1 MLTKKENMKYKI
13 PTIAALAALTI
24 ANPTS
29 ASTLLFADNFNE
41 AAQNDNAANFN
52 DNLASTQSGTIV
64 AGGPISYTTVGG
76 GNATQH
82 SNGGTQMTLATFP
95 GEFGSNF
102 GRVSLNYNFAGIA
115 NSLDQALVFSFNL
128 VSVFGYAGDTT
139 EWVSFTIGETQ
150 MPFITDG
157 YAGAL
162 FRANGGTETWAG
174 GAAVGGTPSWS
185 ANDLVSI
192 TLSGAGGVGS
202 GFEGGSTFA
211 QIQIGANNIGTF
223 NVGSRSTAF
232 LTFSASNN
240 NSTFGGANFDNLSV
254 TAVPEPS
261 AALLGGL
268 SVLALLRRRRA

>member
-1 MLTKKENMKYKI
+1 
-13 PTIAALAALTI
+13 
-24 ANPTS
+24 
-29 ASTLLFADNFNE
+29 
-41 AAQNDNAANFN
+41 
-52 DNLASTQSGTIV
+52 
-64 AGGPISYTTVGG
+64 
-76 GNATQH
+76 
-82 SNGGTQMTLATFP
+82 MTLATFP
-95 GEFGSNF
+95 DPGGANF

-128 VSVFGYAGDTT
+128 SRVFGYTGDTT
-139 EWVSFTIGETQ
+139 EWVSFTIGDTQ
-150 MPFITDG
+150 MPFITEG

-223 NVGSRSTAF
+223 NVGSRSTAY

-240 NSTFGGANFDNLSV
+240 NSHFGGGDFDNLSV

-268 SVLALLRRRRA
+268 SAFALLRRRRA

>member
-1 MLTKKENMKYKI
+1 MKHHI

-24 ANPTS
+24 ASPTS

-41 AAQNDNAANFN
+41 GSGNETANTFN
-52 DNLASTQSGTIV
+52 NNLASTQSGTIV
-64 AGGPISYTTVGG
+64 SGGPISYTTSGTSF
-76 GNATQH
+76 ATQH
-82 SNGGTQMTLATFP
+82 SNGGSQMTLATFP
-95 GEFGSNF
+95 NPGGANF
-102 GRVSLNYNFAGIA
+102 GRVSLNYDFAGIA
-115 NSLDQALVFSFNL
+115 NTLGQALVFSFNL
-128 VSVFGYAGDTT
+128 TSVFDYTGDTT
-139 EWVSFTIGETQ
+139 EWVSFTIGDTQ

-162 FRANGGTETWAG
+162 FRANGGTESWAG
-174 GAAVGGTPSWS
+174 GAAVGGTPNWS
-185 ANDLVSI
+185 PNDLVKI

-202 GFEGGSTFA
+202 AFDGGGALA

-223 NVGSRSTAF
+223 NVGPRSNAF

-240 NSTFGGANFDNLSV
+240 NSTFGGGNFDNLSV

-268 SVLALLRRRRA
+268 SVLALLRRRRS

>member
-1 MLTKKENMKYKI
+1 MKHQI
-13 PTIAALAALTI
+13 PTIAVLSALTI
-24 ANPTS
+24 ASPTS

-41 AAQNDNAANFN
+41 SPSNNNAGTFN
-52 DNLASTQSGTIV
+52 SNLASTQSGTIV
-64 AGGPISYTTVGG
+64 SGGPITYTTLGSG
-76 GNATQH
+76 YATQH
-82 SNGGTQMTLATFP
+82 SNGGEVMTLATFP
-95 GEFGSNF
+95 GPSGSNF

-115 NSLDQALVFSFNL
+115 NTLGQALVFSFNL
-128 VSVFGYAGDTT
+128 GSVFEYASDTT
-139 EWVSFTIGETQ
+139 EWVSFTVGNTQ

-174 GAAVGGTPSWS
+174 GAAVGGTPNW
-185 ANDLVSI
+185 APDDLVKI

-202 GFEGGSTFA
+202 AFNGGNAFA

-223 NVGSRSTAF
+223 NVGPRSNAF

-240 NSTFGGANFDNLSV
+240 NSTFGGGNFDNLSV

-261 AALLGGL
+261 AALLSGL
-268 SVLALLRRRRA
+268 GLFALLRRRRS